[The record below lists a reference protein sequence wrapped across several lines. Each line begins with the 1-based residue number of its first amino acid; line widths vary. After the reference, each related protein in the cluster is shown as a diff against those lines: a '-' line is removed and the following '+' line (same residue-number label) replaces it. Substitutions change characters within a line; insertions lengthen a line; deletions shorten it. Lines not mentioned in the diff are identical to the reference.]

1 MGFSQTTILSNTQK
15 ESLKNDSVKVL
26 ALILAEHQKL
36 SIENPILKEKIKN
49 LEELNM
55 ICEEQSE
62 IKSQEINLYQKK
74 VTSDSLKI
82 NKLQNNNKKTI
93 IGSSIGGVLL
103 FIIGLIL

>member
-1 MGFSQTTILSNTQK
+1 MGFSQITILSNTQK

-55 ICEEQSE
+55 ICEEQSK

>member
-62 IKSQEINLYQKK
+62 IKSQEISLYQKK

>member
-1 MGFSQTTILSNTQK
+1 
-15 ESLKNDSVKVL
+15 
-26 ALILAEHQKL
+26 
-36 SIENPILKEKIKN
+36 
-49 LEELNM
+49 M

-62 IKSQEINLYQKK
+62 IKSQEINLYKKK

>member
-103 FIIGLIL
+103 FVIGLNL

>member
-1 MGFSQTTILSNTQK
+1 MGFSQITILSNTQK
-15 ESLKNDSVKVL
+15 ESLKNDSVKIL